1 MKKNLLK
8 GLALVAMLF
17 GAMTISAKQYCH
29 EELTNGDNK
38 IYLTAQKLSDGNY
51 QIKVEAD
58 VEMNGL
64 GGSFCNVNGV
74 GGYQLNAEGH
84 FVLSADKK
92 TITMDI
98 ASNADP
104 NLYTPL
110 YVLMPGEVAY
120 TWPTDVEWGLCEGGT
135 VEPTPVVAE
144 IDTVYMWNGSR
155 GESTATSA
163 EEKGGTASVY
173 LASGTNIVVGTA
185 QKTNWTI
192 KLNKGYKATEQ
203 YSVIICLD
211 EAVKKGDK
219 LVLGAFRTTESA
231 AVLAVEFNADSSALN
246 QNNVI
251 EESDLQ
257 VITSNVAPTDTI
269 YNIPDGAEGSKFIR
283 LYRKSGS
290 TGIYVSKIMV
300 TREKAAAPVTPELP
314 ETAAPVPTWPAD
326 QVIALYSDAY
336 TVNPTWGYLE
346 DWGQSTQLEAK
357 AIGEDHY
364 LYYTNFNYLGWACA
378 GAVNALNMEK
388 LHIDVYTATAGKL
401 GIVPIYGGSGLATD
415 DQKRKMVDL
424 QEGWNSFDLDL
435 ATDYAGL
442 NLASIYQFKCDN
454 GTIQKF
460 AIDNVYFY
468 RTTPLVDETK
478 PTNLK
483 GSVASTSYFSA
494 VLTVSAEDNMGAV
507 NFKVL
512 NGGKEVGAA
521 SGASAADVNI
531 AINGLKPATEY
542 TFDVVCTDGSDNT
555 ADDTLHLA
563 ATTLTAPAAA
573 PAPKTQAALVKA
585 IYTDTYKLATKL
597 NNNNEG
603 WWEPTTVAEGELAA
617 GDKALY
623 YAAKATGMTGWSF
636 DQFDATGHPY
646 LHVSIYPLG
655 EGTIEIYPVVKDQ
668 AEAAYHKTSATLKA
682 NEWNEVVLDYTGL
695 DLTKVKQMGWINY
708 YNLNGF
714 FVDNVYFSA
723 RQDAEAAP
731 AAGRRINAYGL
742 NVEEGTGGYV
752 FTYYANIDG
761 TAANLIFYKDDVE
774 LGKVALEAPKAGL
787 NSKTLSATEIPQGT
801 GLTWAVE
808 LTADPVYEFGKVYEG
823 SDLKKCHLAID
834 NSTESDYF
842 GRMYIANRAGSATGG
857 IYVYNQDFTPV
868 IENTLAGQ
876 PKWQSMGRPAVGADG
891 TVYIGDWGDGHGG
904 VYVLDPKTLEAGT
917 FFVGTQASSGLWT
930 NADGVAMGS
939 STAAVGVYGEGANTV
954 LYAMNED
961 VPATQGE
968 VPLYAHG
975 VNVYQI
981 GQADGTILKTW
992 DKAPT
997 MTFALQDNA
1006 AQMFV
1011 INANEHGAFFSSS
1024 RSKGNNAAGA
1034 RSLQFYN
1041 TKGERTYVALPEGAT
1056 ADLTGSLGGGCAVS
1070 VDLSELAIVDGDGNI
1085 LVYSVAWTD
1094 DTPALTF
1101 VEKYTTEFAA
1111 LGSLVFD
1118 YAGNLIATGGANYNN
1133 STANHMVAYAVPT
1146 MENTVVVP
1154 AKKALTVSGTGE
1166 ATSVDTIGSR
1176 YEGVQ
1181 KVMIDGKI
1189 FIIRDGKTY
1198 NVMGV
1203 QVK

>member
-1 MKKNLLK
+1 MKKNLLR
-8 GLALVAMLF
+8 GLALVAMMF

-135 VEPTPVVAE
+135 EPTPDDGSYTIVFQECETCTGTSDSSGKQTTIEGIIKSGADKVSALAATEIYQARTSIGGLKFGTGSKTGSLTLTLKEAVTPDSVVFYACSYSATEGAAVFNGTSFDLTNGGKDNKVLNYWKVAYDGETSISE
-144 IDTVYMWNGSR
+144 ITMATTSKRMYVVSVTVYPH
-155 GESTATSA
+155 
-163 EEKGGTASVY
+163 
-173 LASGTNIVVGTA
+173 
-185 QKTNWTI
+185 
-192 KLNKGYKATEQ
+192 
-203 YSVIICLD
+203 
-211 EAVKKGDK
+211 
-219 LVLGAFRTTESA
+219 
-231 AVLAVEFNADSSALN
+231 VE
-246 QNNVI
+246 
-251 EESDLQ
+251 
-257 VITSNVAPTDTI
+257 
-269 YNIPDGAEGSKFIR
+269 
-283 LYRKSGS
+283 
-290 TGIYVSKIMV
+290 
-300 TREKAAAPVTPELP
+300 AAPVTPELP

-326 QVIALYSDAY
+326 QVIAIYSDAY
-336 TVNPTWGYLE
+336 TVNPAWSYLG
-346 DWGQSTQLEAK
+346 DWGQSTQLETK
-357 AIGEDHY
+357 AIGEDNY
-364 LYYTNFNYLGWACA
+364 LYYTNFNYLGWECA

-401 GIVPIYGGSGLATD
+401 GIVPIYGGTGLATD

-442 NLASIYQFKCDN
+442 NLASIFQFKYDN

-512 NGGKEVGAA
+512 NGGKEVGSA
-521 SGASAADVNI
+521 SGASATDVNI
-531 AINGLKPATEY
+531 TINGLKPATEY
-542 TFDVVCTDGSDNT
+542 TFDVVCTDGSDNA
-555 ADDTLHLA
+555 ADDTLHIA

-603 WWEPTTVAEGELAA
+603 WWDPTTVAEGELAA

-623 YAAKATGMTGWSF
+623 YAAKATGMIGWSF

-646 LHVSIYPLG
+646 LHVSIYPFG
-655 EGTIEIYPVVKDQ
+655 EGTIEIYPVVDGQ

-682 NEWNEVVLDYTGL
+682 NEWNEVVLDYSGM

-761 TAANLIFYKDDVE
+761 TAANLIFYKDGEE

-808 LTADPVYEFGKVYEG
+808 LTADPVYEFGKVYE
-823 SDLKKCHLAID
+823 DTENILNRAHAVID
-834 NSTESDYF
+834 NSPESNYM
-842 GRMYIANRAGSATGG
+842 GRIYIENRAGAKSGSV
-857 IYVYNQDFTPV
+857 YVYNADYT
-868 IENTLAGQ
+868 INTANTKCGLTTFRSA
-876 PKWQSMGRPAVGADG
+876 GRPAVAADG
-891 TVYIGDWGDGHGG
+891 TLWLADWGDGGADAG
-904 VYVLDPKTLEAGT
+904 FGIASVDPATLVAT
-917 FFVGTQASSGLWT
+917 PFFNGTQATNGLWT
-930 NADGVAMGS
+930 NASGVEMGS
-939 STAAVGVYGEGANTV
+939 SCAGVGVYGEGADMK

-961 VPATQGE
+961 GTLP
-968 VPLYAHG
+968 AHG
-975 VNVYQI
+975 CVVYNI

-992 DKAPT
+992 DKAPDAAWT
-997 MTFALQDNA
+997 LKDNA
-1006 AQMFV
+1006 AQNLEV
-1011 INANEHGAFFSSS
+1011 TPTSHGVFFTCN
-1024 RSKGNNAAGA
+1024 RSEGQNTAGA
-1034 RSLQFYN
+1034 RAIQLVKDGEQTFVGTPGETGTMPQLTGCAGGGMAISRDESELFIVNGKGDILAYDVAWNEDVPTMTYN
-1041 TKGERTYVALPEGAT
+1041 TTYSTTFGAIGT
-1056 ADLTGSLGGGCAVS
+1056 LKL
-1070 VDLSELAIVDGDGNI
+1070 
-1085 LVYSVAWTD
+1085 
-1094 DTPALTF
+1094 
-1101 VEKYTTEFAA
+1101 
-1111 LGSLVFD
+1111 D
-1118 YAGNLIATGGANYNN
+1118 YAGNLIASAGTGYGT
-1133 STANHMVAYAVPT
+1133 SMRLVVYAVPT
-1146 MENTVVVP
+1146 MDNTVVVP

>member
-17 GAMTISAKQYCH
+17 GAITMSAKQYCH

-51 QIKVEAD
+51 QI
-58 VEMNGL
+58 
-64 GGSFCNVNGV
+64 VNGV

-135 VEPTPVVAE
+135 EPTSDDGSYTIVFQECETCTGTSDSSSKQTTIEGIIKSGADKVSAVAATEVYQARTSVGGLKFGTGSKTGSLTLTLKEAVTPDSVVFYACSYSATEGAAVFNGTSFDLTNDGKDNKVLNYWKVAYDGETSISE
-144 IDTVYMWNGSR
+144 ITMATTSKRMYVVSVTVYPH
-155 GESTATSA
+155 
-163 EEKGGTASVY
+163 
-173 LASGTNIVVGTA
+173 
-185 QKTNWTI
+185 
-192 KLNKGYKATEQ
+192 
-203 YSVIICLD
+203 
-211 EAVKKGDK
+211 
-219 LVLGAFRTTESA
+219 
-231 AVLAVEFNADSSALN
+231 VE
-246 QNNVI
+246 
-251 EESDLQ
+251 
-257 VITSNVAPTDTI
+257 
-269 YNIPDGAEGSKFIR
+269 
-283 LYRKSGS
+283 
-290 TGIYVSKIMV
+290 
-300 TREKAAAPVTPELP
+300 AAPVTPELP
-314 ETAAPVPTWPAD
+314 ETAAPVPTWPAN

-346 DWGQSTQLEAK
+346 GWGQSTQLEAK
-357 AIGEDHY
+357 AIGEDNY
-364 LYYTNFNYLGWACA
+364 LYYTNFNYLGWQCA
-378 GAVNALNMEK
+378 SAVNALNMEK

-401 GIVPIYGGSGLATD
+401 GIVPIYGGAGLTTD
-415 DQKRKMVDL
+415 DQKRKIVDL

-531 AINGLKPATEY
+531 TINGLKPATEY

-646 LHVSIYPLG
+646 LHVSIYPFG
-655 EGTIEIYPVVKDQ
+655 EGTIEIYPVVEGQ

-682 NEWNEVVLDYTGL
+682 NEWNEVVLDYSGL

-708 YNLNGF
+708 YYLNGF

-761 TAANLIFYKDDVE
+761 TAANLIFYKDGDE
-774 LGKVALEAPKAGL
+774 LGKVALEAPKAGQ

-842 GRMYIANRAGSATGG
+842 GRMYIANRAGSGTGG

-939 STAAVGVYGEGANTV
+939 STAAVGVYGEGASTV

-968 VPLYAHG
+968 VPLYEHG

-1024 RSKGNNAAGA
+1024 RSKGNNASGA

-1146 MENTVVVP
+1146 MDNTVVVP